1 MYFRRFLAARG
12 VPGFTPIYVY
22 QMAKVGSSAVYEAL
36 LERGLPAFHFHRM
49 SREHLD
55 RMRAR
60 RADLGWAP
68 RPLADGDVLGL
79 RLYDRLVS
87 RGRRA
92 KIITLVRDPIARNL
106 SSYFEHLDAIWRT
119 PNAHETIPMDK
130 LHRGFAERFP
140 HDEALTWFD
149 DELRAIFGIDVYQHP
164 FPASGHQRIGDNLLI
179 LKTELDDATKAA
191 AVAGFLGLRELTLK
205 NVNVTEAKAKGDAY
219 KRFRSAL
226 RLDPAYVE
234 RMLDARYTRHF
245 YTDAE
250 REEMKRKWLS
260 S

>member
-1 MYFRRFLAARG
+1 MYVQRFLAARG

-36 LERGLPAFHFHRM
+36 RKRGLPVFHFHRM
-49 SREHLD
+49 NREHLE

-60 RADLGWAP
+60 RAALGWT
-68 RPLADGDVLGL
+68 PLPPFEGDVLGL
-79 RLYDRLVS
+79 RLYDTLVR

-106 SSYFEHLDAIWRT
+106 SSYFEFVDLIWNTHDAHLSVSTD
-119 PNAHETIPMDK
+119 D

-149 DELRAIFGIDVYQHP
+149 DELRTIFGIDVYEHP
-164 FPASGHQRIGDNLLI
+164 FPASGHQRIGDLLI
-179 LKTELDDATKAA
+179 LKSELDDATKAA
-191 AVAGFLGLRELTLK
+191 AVAEFLAIRKLTLK
-205 NVNVTEAKAKGDAY
+205 SVNVTGAKAKGDAY
-219 KRFRSAL
+219 RRFRETL
-226 RLDPAYVE
+226 RLDPAYVD

-245 YTDAE
+245 YTDTE
-250 REEMKRKWLS
+250 REAMRRKYLR
-260 S
+260 

>member
-1 MYFRRFLAARG
+1 MYVRRFLAARG
-12 VPGFTPIYVY
+12 VPGFIPIYVY

-49 SREHLD
+49 NREHLE

-60 RADLGWAP
+60 RAELGWAP

-79 RLYDRLVS
+79 KLYDKLVS
-87 RGRRA
+87 RGHRA

-106 SSYFEHLDAIWRT
+106 SSYFEHLDAIWNTRD
-119 PNAHETIPMDK
+119 AHASVSMED
-130 LHRGFAERFP
+130 LHRGFGERFP

-149 DELRAIFGIDVYQHP
+149 DELRAAFGIDVYKHP
-164 FPASGHQRIGDNLLI
+164 FPASGHQRIGDLLI

-191 AVAGFLGLRELTLK
+191 AVAGFLGLRELSLK
-205 NVNVTEAKAKGDAY
+205 SVNVTEAKAKGDAY
-219 KRFRSAL
+219 RRFRSTL
-226 RLDPAYVE
+226 RLDPAYVD

-245 YTDAE
+245 YTDVE
-250 REEMKRKWLS
+250 REAMRRKYVG
-260 S
+260 